1 MQNRV
6 EHLLS
11 KEEKQLL
18 GYEFS
23 KEYLSLSMFE
33 LQRAFNEVYKDL
45 IDIFRKIFIST
56 RNKSIRGQELK
67 NYTNL
72 LFEYEQNALTKYK
85 KLLVLYEIKKTD
97 VKQANIYLQFNS
109 EDEKKK
115 FFDNLNKRKRYLED
129 YQKNIETL
137 DLLRS
142 RINSLYE
149 KISLSNCVN
158 TNK

>member
-11 KEEKQLL
+11 KEEKKLL

-23 KEYLSLSMFE
+23 KEYLNLSMFE
-33 LQRAFNEVYKDL
+33 LQRAFNDVYKDL

-56 RNKSIRGQELK
+56 RNKSIRSQELK

-72 LFEYEQNALTKYK
+72 LFEYEQNALIKYK

-97 VKQANIYLQFNS
+97 VKKANIYLQFNS
-109 EDEKKK
+109 EDEKTR
-115 FFDNLNKRKRYLED
+115 FFENLNKRKRYLED

-149 KISLSNCVN
+149 KISSSNCVN
-158 TNK
+158 IIK